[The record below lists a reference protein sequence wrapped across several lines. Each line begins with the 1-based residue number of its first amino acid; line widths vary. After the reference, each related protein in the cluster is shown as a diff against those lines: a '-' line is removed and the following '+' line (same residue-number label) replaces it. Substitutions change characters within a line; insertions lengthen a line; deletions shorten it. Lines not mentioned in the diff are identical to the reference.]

1 MPPGQGGSSAGCRCN
16 ADRNAGP
23 RTRRRK
29 AQEDPQRAPQP
40 RISTMQAI
48 EERISARQGARR
60 RHQTRR
66 ADFLQVRQA
75 ASPGRRRQRLS
86 NASRLR
92 NPFTHEPTD
101 SRRPR
106 CGSTIFRQPAQRLQR
121 ASSSPPPATSCFLDL
136 FLNRPAFGRLAL
148 LLRPPTLLSRV
159 VLQAIW
165 NLCQRSALHCITH
178 HREES
183 ATVEPCHAHKH
194 RPPQD

>member
-48 EERISARQGARR
+48 EERIQLAKALDAA
-60 RHQTRR
+60 TRR
-66 ADFLQVRQA
+66 GERISFKSDRT

-178 HREES
+178 HQEES
-183 ATVEPCHAHKH
+183 ATVEPCHAHKL